1 MNAKAAAG
9 LILGLVFFSLFIVVI
24 LSIATPWPV
33 TVPVHTDV
41 GYAKWGVR
49 SFEVLLQGIILLAG
63 VVAIILL
70 LGSRRSREVPP
81 W

>member
-1 MNAKAAAG
+1 MNAKTAAG
-9 LILGLVFFSLFIVVI
+9 LILSVLFFSLLIIAI
-24 LSIATPWPV
+24 LSITTPWPA
-33 TVPVHTDV
+33 TAPDYTDV

-70 LGSRRSREVPP
+70 LGSRKSREVPP
-81 W
+81 

>member
-1 MNAKAAAG
+1 VNAKASSG
-9 LILGLVFFSLFIVVI
+9 LILGVVFFYLFIIAI
-24 LSIATPWPV
+24 LSITMPWPADA
-33 TVPVHTDV
+33 PAYTDV

-70 LGSRRSREVPP
+70 LGSRKSREVPP
-81 W
+81 

>member
-1 MNAKAAAG
+1 MNAKSAAG
-9 LILGLVFFSLFIVVI
+9 LIIGGLIFAILIIAI
-24 LSIATPWPV
+24 LSITTPWPAAA
-33 TVPVHTDV
+33 PLRADV

-70 LGSRRSREVPP
+70 LGSKKSKGVPP

>member
-9 LILGLVFFSLFIVVI
+9 LILGVVFFSLLIVAI
-24 LSIATPWPV
+24 LSIATPWP
-33 TVPVHTDV
+33 TAVPVYTDV

-70 LGSRRSREVPP
+70 LGSRKSREVPP
-81 W
+81 

>member
-9 LILGLVFFSLFIVVI
+9 LILGVVFFSLLIVAI
-24 LSIATPWPV
+24 LSIATPWP
-33 TVPVHTDV
+33 TAAPVYTDV
-41 GYAKWGVR
+41 GNAKWGVR

-70 LGSRRSREVPP
+70 LGSRKSREVPP
-81 W
+81 

>member
-1 MNAKAAAG
+1 MNAKAVTG
-9 LILGLVFFSLFIVVI
+9 ILLCVVFFSLITLVI
-24 LSIATPWPV
+24 LSITAPWPAAA
-33 TVPVHTDV
+33 PANTDV
-41 GYAKWGVR
+41 GFAKWGVR

-81 W
+81 

>member
-9 LILGLVFFSLFIVVI
+9 IAIGLLVLLLFMMVIV
-24 LSIATPWPV
+24 SIDNAWPAAG
-33 TVPVHTDV
+33 PVKSDV
-41 GYAKWGVR
+41 GSAKWGPR

-70 LGSRRSREVPP
+70 LGSRKFRGVPP
-81 W
+81 

>member
-9 LILGLVFFSLFIVVI
+9 LILGVVFFSLIIFAIH
-24 LSIATPWPV
+24 SISTPWPAAA
-33 TVPVHTDV
+33 PVNTDV

-70 LGSRRSREVPP
+70 LGSRKSREVPP
-81 W
+81 